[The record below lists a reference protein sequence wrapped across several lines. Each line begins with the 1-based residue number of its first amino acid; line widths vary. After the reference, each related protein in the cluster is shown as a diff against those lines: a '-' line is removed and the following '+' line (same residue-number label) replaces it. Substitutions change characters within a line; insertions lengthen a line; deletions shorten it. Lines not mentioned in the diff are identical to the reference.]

1 MEPRLACGHDPL
13 AIAAVADGAAS
24 ALERAEVEER
34 LLACR
39 SCLRYWERL
48 RWLAEALRATPPPPP
63 VDLTTRVLAAVERE
77 ERRRLPLR
85 FAVTL
90 AAALLVVV
98 GMAMTVAPAEGLAES
113 SVVAEPIWVDLAG
126 GVAEPLSLAMEFD
139 RLVVAGLSVALVAS
153 VVLLGRLIRVSE
165 G

>member
-1 MEPRLACGHDPL
+1 MEPKLSCGHDPL

-48 RWLAEALRATPPPPP
+48 RWLAQALRETPPPPP
-63 VDLTTRVLAAVERE
+63 IDLASRVLAAVERE

-90 AAALLVVV
+90 AAALFVMI
-98 GMAMTVAPAEGLAES
+98 GMAMTIAPAEGLAES
-113 SVVAEPIWVDLAG
+113 AAVGEPIWVDLTGA
-126 GVAEPLSLAMEFD
+126 VAEPLSLAIEMD
-139 RLVVAGLSVALVAS
+139 RLVVAGLSLALVAS